1 MRLHGIFDIPAMN
14 ESLIT
19 FIGIVFLTMFKFIAG
34 PVLGHAAGYSLWK
47 IMLVTVSGMM
57 ASVFVFTFL
66 GSHFK
71 KILLLHTRKK
81 RPIFSRKNRSIVRLW
96 AKYGEVGIAFFT
108 PILLSPVGGTL
119 ILVSFGT
126 KTRKIY
132 FHMFWSALLWSGVF
146 GLTIDQ
152 ILSIP
157 FFNRLFG

>member
-1 MRLHGIFDIPAMN
+1 MN

-34 PVLGHAAGYSLWK
+34 PLLGYAAGYSLWQ

-57 ASVFVFTFL
+57 TSVFAFTFL
-66 GSHFK
+66 GSQFK
-71 KILLLHTRKK
+71 KNLMLYTKK
-81 RPIFSRKNRSIVRLW
+81 KNPVFSKKNRLIVRFW
-96 AKYGEVGIAFFT
+96 KKYGEVGIAFLT
-108 PILLSPVGGTL
+108 PILLTPIGGTF

-126 KTRKIY
+126 KKRKIY
-132 FHMFWSALLWSGVF
+132 FYMFWSALFWSLIF

-157 FFNRLFG
+157 FFEQLFR